1 MSIPCQSS
9 ANPAPIWCL
18 SNLSIW
24 RQSGVNPIQIQ
35 CQSMTNLPIH
45 NQSLYP
51 TPILCQS
58 ANPPPICQSIT
69 NLPIHHQFANPS
81 PIHVNLPILYQSWTI
96 MSIHCHFPNPMPHGP
111 YHNHQMAH
119 LHTSISTN
127 HKKLDCHQLAAHW
140 HALTQIMPILGG
152 QSRL

>member
-1 MSIPCQSS
+1 MTNPPIHNQFANVSPICQC
-9 ANPAPIWCL
+9 I
-18 SNLSIW
+18 
-24 RQSGVNPIQIQ
+24 
-35 CQSMTNLPIH
+35 TNLPIH
-45 NQSLYP
+45 HQFANPYP
-51 TPILCQS
+51 ICQS
-58 ANPPPICQSIT
+58 IPNLPIPHQFANISQICQSIT
-69 NLPIHHQFANPS
+69 NLPIHHQFANIS